1 MIPNVGI
8 VVFDGAEELD
18 FVGPWEVFAMAT
30 REAPTRTVHLVA
42 ETTEPITCAKGL
54 RVLPDFTLGTAP
66 PLDVLVV
73 PGGRGVRAQLE
84 NEVLLGW
91 LNRRAESASWV
102 TSVCTGAGL
111 LVRAGIAKHKRVTTH
126 WSWLE
131 TLAGLGTCEVLSGVR
146 YVRDGKVVTAA
157 GVSAGIDMS
166 LWLVGQLMGVDTARD
181 TQRMIEY
188 DPAPPYAADV

>member
-8 VVFDGAEELD
+8 LVFEGAEELD

-30 REAPTRTVHLVA
+30 RESPTRCVHLLA
-42 ETTEPITCAKGL
+42 ERPEPITCAKGL
-54 RVLPDFTLGTAP
+54 RVLPDCTLAQAP

-73 PGGRGVRAQLE
+73 PGGRGVRRELE
-84 NEVLLGW
+84 NEALLGW
-91 LNRRAESASWV
+91 IARRAEDATWV
-102 TSVCTGAGL
+102 ASVCTGSGL
-111 LVRAGIAKHKRVTTH
+111 LVRAGVARHKRVTTH
-126 WSWLE
+126 WTWLE
-131 TLAGLGTCEVLSGVR
+131 TLNGIGTCTVVPGVR

-166 LWLVGQLMGVDTARD
+166 LWLVGQLMGVPAARD

-188 DPAPPYAADV
+188 EPAPPYTADV